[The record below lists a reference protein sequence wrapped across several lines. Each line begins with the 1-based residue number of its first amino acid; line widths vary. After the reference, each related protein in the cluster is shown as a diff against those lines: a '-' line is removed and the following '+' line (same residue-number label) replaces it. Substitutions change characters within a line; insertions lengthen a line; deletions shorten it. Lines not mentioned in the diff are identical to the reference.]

1 MVAKEISTRLVN
13 RKGSWITAIDV
24 VIDTVV
30 LLPLRR
36 HPSLVPIAGQPSLFC
51 LTLKSSTIYD
61 LAWAHLYSLMYC
73 PLIMLNHTPCP
84 GCSPWILAWGS
95 HLYWQMVS
103 PCFQAWLNHFFWK
116 HFDSLP
122 PASGSELTL
131 VTFGHVIFTEDPF
144 LYFYL
149 CKMHNIIF

>member
-13 RKGSWITAIDV
+13 RKGSWLTAIDV

-30 LLPLRR
+30 LLPLRG
-36 HPSLVPIAGQPSLFC
+36 HPSRVPIAGQPSLFC

-84 GCSPWILAWGS
+84 RCSPWILAWGS

-116 HFDSLP
+116 HFWLTAPCLRKWTDSSDIWSCHFYRRPL
-122 PASGSELTL
+122 
-131 VTFGHVIFTEDPF
+131 FIFLF
-144 LYFYL
+144 
-149 CKMHNIIF
+149 M